1 MKRRLV
7 AVTLSLI
14 MTMATVSEAGAAAF
28 TSPDTAP
35 AVATQTDAEE
45 VNVTEE
51 TSETEAD
58 AFSDG
63 DDGTAVP
70 SQEQTDDAFTAG
82 TDTAAALPDETPST
96 ADATDAVGAAVVKAE
111 DWVSTENGFKL
122 RKPAKNQDTA
132 NTDDQKAATAALPDE
147 EMLSETDGFSGDQT
161 ESSETAVAET
171 DTTAVT
177 AEVTAMETPAATDTV
192 SVTNEEFYTVADGI
206 VKISTEYKGETHT
219 GYYLFDE
226 EGILVTGQAE
236 VKEKSSADE
245 EPTSDAAQSAGE
257 DAAGEETEAQA
268 NQSYFTTADEAVVY
282 TGCEGEAITP
292 YTSTVGQQEKSCLLY
307 TSNIFIVLIL
317 ALICSILPSGVMIFV
332 GFALM
337 VAHGYALGIEVAGFM
352 LVLILFMA
360 ILFLRFSS
368 DNNLVLVFT
377 PLSFGFSVPTLLPIG
392 SGLLCNAF
400 SALPA
405 GCGVIIYYFIRF
417 IRVQHKLLENPDVA
431 IADKL
436 KLLTDGIVQNW
447 GMWITVIAFIA
458 VILLVNLIRT
468 RSFDYAWRIA
478 IIAGGVV
485 YVLMIIAGGFYF
497 RLDIDVVTLI
507 IYTVISVVIGLLL
520 EFFVFGGDYTRTERL
535 EYEDDE
541 YYYYVK
547 AVPKACV
554 TTSERS
560 IKKINGSSAKDER
573 PAQDNVVSYANPIF
587 HGDEKAVT
595 TDEAAAPVER
605 KKDIDSVDFEK
616 KLEESLKNL

>member
-1 MKRRLV
+1 MTALLELKQRIKNLYSQYEIYILPVLRFVLAMVYFIWINTNMGYMKQ
-7 AVTLSLI
+7 I
-14 MTMATVSEAGAAAF
+14 
-28 TSPDTAP
+28 D
-35 AVATQTDAEE
+35 
-45 VNVTEE
+45 
-51 TSETEAD
+51 
-58 AFSDG
+58 
-63 DDGTAVP
+63 
-70 SQEQTDDAFTAG
+70 
-82 TDTAAALPDETPST
+82 
-96 ADATDAVGAAVVKAE
+96 
-111 DWVSTENGFKL
+111 
-122 RKPAKNQDTA
+122 
-132 NTDDQKAATAALPDE
+132 
-147 EMLSETDGFSGDQT
+147 
-161 ESSETAVAET
+161 
-171 DTTAVT
+171 
-177 AEVTAMETPAATDTV
+177 
-192 SVTNEEFYTVADGI
+192 
-206 VKISTEYKGETHT
+206 
-219 GYYLFDE
+219 
-226 EGILVTGQAE
+226 
-236 VKEKSSADE
+236 
-245 EPTSDAAQSAGE
+245 
-257 DAAGEETEAQA
+257 
-268 NQSYFTTADEAVVY
+268 
-282 TGCEGEAITP
+282 
-292 YTSTVGQQEKSCLLY
+292 
-307 TSNIFIVLIL
+307 NIFIVLIL

-547 AVPKACV
+547 AIPKISV
-554 TTSERS
+554 TAPEKTVKHINERKETGE
-560 IKKINGSSAKDER
+560 IVETEPER
-573 PAQDNVVSYANPIF
+573 RQRSKSGQTEKPAVRKTKTASKVKWSKSP
-587 HGDEKAVT
+587 AVQRPT
-595 TDEAAAPVER
+595 RVGGNTDEILLAQ
-605 KKDIDSVDFEK
+605 
-616 KLEESLKNL
+616 SLKEELDIQSIVENELNSDNK

>member
-1 MKRRLV
+1 MTALLELKQKIKEIYGQYEMYILPVMKFVLALVYFLWINANMGYMSRLN
-7 AVTLSLI
+7 
-14 MTMATVSEAGAAAF
+14 
-28 TSPDTAP
+28 
-35 AVATQTDAEE
+35 
-45 VNVTEE
+45 NV
-51 TSETEAD
+51 
-58 AFSDG
+58 F
-63 DDGTAVP
+63 
-70 SQEQTDDAFTAG
+70 
-82 TDTAAALPDETPST
+82 L
-96 ADATDAVGAAVVKAE
+96 
-111 DWVSTENGFKL
+111 
-122 RKPAKNQDTA
+122 
-132 NTDDQKAATAALPDE
+132 
-147 EMLSETDGFSGDQT
+147 
-161 ESSETAVAET
+161 
-171 DTTAVT
+171 
-177 AEVTAMETPAATDTV
+177 
-192 SVTNEEFYTVADGI
+192 
-206 VKISTEYKGETHT
+206 
-219 GYYLFDE
+219 
-226 EGILVTGQAE
+226 
-236 VKEKSSADE
+236 
-245 EPTSDAAQSAGE
+245 
-257 DAAGEETEAQA
+257 
-268 NQSYFTTADEAVVY
+268 
-282 TGCEGEAITP
+282 
-292 YTSTVGQQEKSCLLY
+292 
-307 TSNIFIVLIL
+307 VLIL
-317 ALICSILPSGVMIFV
+317 ALICSILPSSAMMYIGFV
-332 GFALM
+332 LIL
-337 VAHGYALGIEVAGFM
+337 VHSYALGIEIAAFM
-352 LVLILFMA
+352 LVLILLMMIF
-360 ILFLRFSS
+360 FLRFSGEQ
-368 DNNLVLVFT
+368 NVTFVFT

>member
-1 MKRRLV
+1 MTALLELKQRIKNLYSQYEIYILPVLRFVLAMVYFIWINTNMGYMKQ
-7 AVTLSLI
+7 I
-14 MTMATVSEAGAAAF
+14 
-28 TSPDTAP
+28 D
-35 AVATQTDAEE
+35 
-45 VNVTEE
+45 
-51 TSETEAD
+51 
-58 AFSDG
+58 
-63 DDGTAVP
+63 
-70 SQEQTDDAFTAG
+70 
-82 TDTAAALPDETPST
+82 
-96 ADATDAVGAAVVKAE
+96 
-111 DWVSTENGFKL
+111 
-122 RKPAKNQDTA
+122 
-132 NTDDQKAATAALPDE
+132 
-147 EMLSETDGFSGDQT
+147 
-161 ESSETAVAET
+161 
-171 DTTAVT
+171 
-177 AEVTAMETPAATDTV
+177 
-192 SVTNEEFYTVADGI
+192 
-206 VKISTEYKGETHT
+206 
-219 GYYLFDE
+219 
-226 EGILVTGQAE
+226 
-236 VKEKSSADE
+236 
-245 EPTSDAAQSAGE
+245 
-257 DAAGEETEAQA
+257 
-268 NQSYFTTADEAVVY
+268 
-282 TGCEGEAITP
+282 
-292 YTSTVGQQEKSCLLY
+292 
-307 TSNIFIVLIL
+307 NIFIVLIL

-485 YVLMIIAGGFYF
+485 YVLM
-497 RLDIDVVTLI
+497 R
-507 IYTVISVVIGLLL
+507 S
-520 EFFVFGGDYTRTERL
+520 ERL
-535 EYEDDE
+535 QFEDDE

>member
-1 MKRRLV
+1 MTALLELKQRIKNLYSQYEIYILPVLRFVLAMVYFIWINTNMGYMKQ
-7 AVTLSLI
+7 I
-14 MTMATVSEAGAAAF
+14 
-28 TSPDTAP
+28 D
-35 AVATQTDAEE
+35 
-45 VNVTEE
+45 
-51 TSETEAD
+51 
-58 AFSDG
+58 
-63 DDGTAVP
+63 
-70 SQEQTDDAFTAG
+70 
-82 TDTAAALPDETPST
+82 
-96 ADATDAVGAAVVKAE
+96 
-111 DWVSTENGFKL
+111 
-122 RKPAKNQDTA
+122 
-132 NTDDQKAATAALPDE
+132 
-147 EMLSETDGFSGDQT
+147 
-161 ESSETAVAET
+161 
-171 DTTAVT
+171 
-177 AEVTAMETPAATDTV
+177 
-192 SVTNEEFYTVADGI
+192 
-206 VKISTEYKGETHT
+206 
-219 GYYLFDE
+219 
-226 EGILVTGQAE
+226 
-236 VKEKSSADE
+236 
-245 EPTSDAAQSAGE
+245 
-257 DAAGEETEAQA
+257 
-268 NQSYFTTADEAVVY
+268 
-282 TGCEGEAITP
+282 
-292 YTSTVGQQEKSCLLY
+292 
-307 TSNIFIVLIL
+307 NIFIVLIL

-547 AVPKACV
+547 AIPKISV
-554 TTSERS
+554 TAPEKTVKHINERKETGE
-560 IKKINGSSAKDER
+560 IAGAEPER
-573 PAQDNVVSYANPIF
+573 RQRSKSGQTEKPAVRKTKTASKVKRPKSP
-587 HGDEKAVT
+587 AVQRPT
-595 TDEAAAPVER
+595 RVGGNTDEILLAQ
-605 KKDIDSVDFEK
+605 
-616 KLEESLKNL
+616 SLKEELDIQSIVENELNSDNK

>member
-1 MKRRLV
+1 MTALLELKQRIKNLYSQYEIYILPVLRFVLAMVYFIWINTNMGYMKQ
-7 AVTLSLI
+7 I
-14 MTMATVSEAGAAAF
+14 
-28 TSPDTAP
+28 D
-35 AVATQTDAEE
+35 
-45 VNVTEE
+45 
-51 TSETEAD
+51 
-58 AFSDG
+58 
-63 DDGTAVP
+63 
-70 SQEQTDDAFTAG
+70 
-82 TDTAAALPDETPST
+82 
-96 ADATDAVGAAVVKAE
+96 
-111 DWVSTENGFKL
+111 
-122 RKPAKNQDTA
+122 
-132 NTDDQKAATAALPDE
+132 
-147 EMLSETDGFSGDQT
+147 
-161 ESSETAVAET
+161 
-171 DTTAVT
+171 
-177 AEVTAMETPAATDTV
+177 
-192 SVTNEEFYTVADGI
+192 
-206 VKISTEYKGETHT
+206 
-219 GYYLFDE
+219 
-226 EGILVTGQAE
+226 
-236 VKEKSSADE
+236 
-245 EPTSDAAQSAGE
+245 
-257 DAAGEETEAQA
+257 
-268 NQSYFTTADEAVVY
+268 
-282 TGCEGEAITP
+282 
-292 YTSTVGQQEKSCLLY
+292 
-307 TSNIFIVLIL
+307 NIFIVLIL

-547 AVPKACV
+547 AIPKISV
-554 TTSERS
+554 TAPEKTVKHINERKETSEIVETEPERRQRS
-560 IKKINGSSAKDER
+560 KSGQTEKPAVRKTKTASKVKWPKSPAVQR
-573 PAQDNVVSYANPIF
+573 PTRVGGN
-587 HGDEKAVT
+587 
-595 TDEAAAPVER
+595 TDEILLAQ
-605 KKDIDSVDFEK
+605 
-616 KLEESLKNL
+616 SLKEELDIQSIVENELNSDNK

>member
-1 MKRRLV
+1 MTALLELKQRIKNLYSQYEIYILPVLRFVLAMVYFIWINTNMGYMKQ
-7 AVTLSLI
+7 I
-14 MTMATVSEAGAAAF
+14 
-28 TSPDTAP
+28 D
-35 AVATQTDAEE
+35 
-45 VNVTEE
+45 
-51 TSETEAD
+51 
-58 AFSDG
+58 
-63 DDGTAVP
+63 
-70 SQEQTDDAFTAG
+70 
-82 TDTAAALPDETPST
+82 
-96 ADATDAVGAAVVKAE
+96 
-111 DWVSTENGFKL
+111 
-122 RKPAKNQDTA
+122 
-132 NTDDQKAATAALPDE
+132 
-147 EMLSETDGFSGDQT
+147 
-161 ESSETAVAET
+161 
-171 DTTAVT
+171 
-177 AEVTAMETPAATDTV
+177 
-192 SVTNEEFYTVADGI
+192 
-206 VKISTEYKGETHT
+206 
-219 GYYLFDE
+219 
-226 EGILVTGQAE
+226 
-236 VKEKSSADE
+236 
-245 EPTSDAAQSAGE
+245 
-257 DAAGEETEAQA
+257 
-268 NQSYFTTADEAVVY
+268 
-282 TGCEGEAITP
+282 
-292 YTSTVGQQEKSCLLY
+292 
-307 TSNIFIVLIL
+307 NIFIVLIL

-547 AVPKACV
+547 AIPKISV
-554 TTSERS
+554 TAPEKTVKHINERKETGE
-560 IKKINGSSAKDER
+560 IAGTEPER
-573 PAQDNVVSYANPIF
+573 RQRSKSGQTEKPAVRKTKTASKVKRPKSP
-587 HGDEKAVT
+587 AVQRPT
-595 TDEAAAPVER
+595 RVGGNTDEILLAQ
-605 KKDIDSVDFEK
+605 
-616 KLEESLKNL
+616 SLKEELDIQSIVENELNSDNK

>member
-1 MKRRLV
+1 M
-7 AVTLSLI
+7 
-14 MTMATVSEAGAAAF
+14 
-28 TSPDTAP
+28 
-35 AVATQTDAEE
+35 
-45 VNVTEE
+45 
-51 TSETEAD
+51 
-58 AFSDG
+58 
-63 DDGTAVP
+63 
-70 SQEQTDDAFTAG
+70 
-82 TDTAAALPDETPST
+82 
-96 ADATDAVGAAVVKAE
+96 
-111 DWVSTENGFKL
+111 
-122 RKPAKNQDTA
+122 
-132 NTDDQKAATAALPDE
+132 
-147 EMLSETDGFSGDQT
+147 
-161 ESSETAVAET
+161 
-171 DTTAVT
+171 
-177 AEVTAMETPAATDTV
+177 
-192 SVTNEEFYTVADGI
+192 
-206 VKISTEYKGETHT
+206 
-219 GYYLFDE
+219 
-226 EGILVTGQAE
+226 
-236 VKEKSSADE
+236 
-245 EPTSDAAQSAGE
+245 
-257 DAAGEETEAQA
+257 
-268 NQSYFTTADEAVVY
+268 
-282 TGCEGEAITP
+282 
-292 YTSTVGQQEKSCLLY
+292 
-307 TSNIFIVLIL
+307 
-317 ALICSILPSGVMIFV
+317 
-332 GFALM
+332 
-337 VAHGYALGIEVAGFM
+337 
-352 LVLILFMA
+352 
-360 ILFLRFSS
+360 
-368 DNNLVLVFT
+368 
-377 PLSFGFSVPTLLPIG
+377 
-392 SGLLCNAF
+392 
-400 SALPA
+400 
-405 GCGVIIYYFIRF
+405 IIYYFIRF

-507 IYTVISVVIGLLL
+507 IYTVISVVRGLLL

-587 HGDEKAVT
+587 HGGEKAVT

>member
-1 MKRRLV
+1 MTALLELKQRIKNLYSQYEIYILPVLRFVLAMAYFIWINTNMGYMKQ
-7 AVTLSLI
+7 I
-14 MTMATVSEAGAAAF
+14 
-28 TSPDTAP
+28 D
-35 AVATQTDAEE
+35 
-45 VNVTEE
+45 
-51 TSETEAD
+51 
-58 AFSDG
+58 
-63 DDGTAVP
+63 
-70 SQEQTDDAFTAG
+70 
-82 TDTAAALPDETPST
+82 
-96 ADATDAVGAAVVKAE
+96 
-111 DWVSTENGFKL
+111 
-122 RKPAKNQDTA
+122 
-132 NTDDQKAATAALPDE
+132 
-147 EMLSETDGFSGDQT
+147 
-161 ESSETAVAET
+161 
-171 DTTAVT
+171 
-177 AEVTAMETPAATDTV
+177 
-192 SVTNEEFYTVADGI
+192 
-206 VKISTEYKGETHT
+206 
-219 GYYLFDE
+219 
-226 EGILVTGQAE
+226 
-236 VKEKSSADE
+236 
-245 EPTSDAAQSAGE
+245 
-257 DAAGEETEAQA
+257 
-268 NQSYFTTADEAVVY
+268 
-282 TGCEGEAITP
+282 
-292 YTSTVGQQEKSCLLY
+292 
-307 TSNIFIVLIL
+307 NIFIVLIL

-547 AVPKACV
+547 AIPKISV
-554 TTSERS
+554 TAPEKTVKHINERKETGE
-560 IKKINGSSAKDER
+560 IAETEPER
-573 PAQDNVVSYANPIF
+573 RQRSKSGQTEKPAVRKTKTASKVKWPKSP
-587 HGDEKAVT
+587 AVQRPT
-595 TDEAAAPVER
+595 RVGGNTDEILLAQ
-605 KKDIDSVDFEK
+605 
-616 KLEESLKNL
+616 SLKEELDIQSIVENELNSDNK